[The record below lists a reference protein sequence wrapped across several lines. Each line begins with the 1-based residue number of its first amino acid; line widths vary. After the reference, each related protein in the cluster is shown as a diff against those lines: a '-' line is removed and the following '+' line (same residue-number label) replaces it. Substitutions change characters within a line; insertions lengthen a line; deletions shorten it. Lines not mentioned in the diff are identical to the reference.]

1 MSNFLKT
8 LFTLFLFVPTTCL
21 GYEFSAMT
29 LNVDN
34 LFDTLDDIKKDDK
47 AYLPIEFKQSEVH
60 KKSCNRIRVNSWKNE
75 CLYLDWNE
83 ETKNAKLRNIANSI
97 ISYSQNGPDI
107 IALQEVE
114 NNNIL
119 SQLLDLLKPYG
130 YIDSVLIE
138 GQDYRGIDTAL
149 ISRFKIIDSKLHY
162 IKFSG
167 EFEGK
172 DTRPILDAT
181 LEVNGDKLKI
191 YNVHFPSGFH
201 DVSMRIDSL
210 DVLSGLLNS
219 HNYPTIA
226 LGDFNVNTKEDSK
239 LNIYESQEIY
249 WSVAHIYACDD
260 CKGSFYYN
268 YGKTWEFLDTIFLS
282 KNRGISYI
290 EDTIEIY
297 RTKSNSYNDTGK
309 PINFN
314 PTKKYGISDHLP
326 MVAKFEIFN

>member
-1 MSNFLKT
+1 M
-8 LFTLFLFVPTTCL
+8 C
-21 GYEFSAMT
+21 
-29 LNVDN
+29 
-34 LFDTLDDIKKDDK
+34 
-47 AYLPIEFKQSEVH
+47 
-60 KKSCNRIRVNSWKNE
+60 IRDS
-75 CLYLDWNE
+75 LYLDWNE
-83 ETKNAKLRNIANSI
+83 ETKNAKLKNIANSVT
-97 ISYSQNGPDI
+97 SYGQNGPDI

-119 SQLLDLLKPYG
+119 NQLLDLLRPYG

-138 GQDYRGIDTAL
+138 GKDYRGIDTAL
-149 ISRFKIIDSKLHY
+149 ISRFKIVDSKLHY

-210 DVLSGLLNS
+210 DVLSGLLNR

-239 LNIYESQEIY
+239 LNIYKSQEIY

-260 CKGSFYYN
+260 CKGSYYYN

-282 KNRGISYI
+282 KDRGISYI

-297 RTKSNSYNDTGK
+297 RTKYNSYNDTGK